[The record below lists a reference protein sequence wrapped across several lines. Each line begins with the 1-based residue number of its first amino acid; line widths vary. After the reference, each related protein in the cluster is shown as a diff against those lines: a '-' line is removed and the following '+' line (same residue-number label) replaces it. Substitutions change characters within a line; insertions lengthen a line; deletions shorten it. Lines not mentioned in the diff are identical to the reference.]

1 MGLLSRAGR
10 AGSRPAR
17 ARIRL
22 RADLLFI
29 AAFVVFALA
38 ALSGKDNL
46 WVQAIVATAEAAMVG
61 AAADWFAVNALFR
74 RPLGIPWHTEI
85 IPRNKAALGRSLGR
99 FVALNFFSRRA
110 LYRKLRERDAAAEVA
125 AWLLVPANRALVVGE
140 GMPVLAALVGL
151 ADEDLIAAYIR
162 EGFPA
167 GGAEA
172 APDALATLIELT
184 VAAGGHQSAIDDAIA
199 WTREALAGDREGLLR
214 AVRARRPRL
223 VPPLLDRWV
232 AGEIARLLDGYL
244 GAVAADQAHELRT
257 RLAEA
262 ARGFSKTLRTDS
274 AARDRVRGAARDLL
288 LRPDLA
294 RLVRELK
301 NALARE
307 IDAAR
312 GAPDGGLRATADR
325 LVEGAAERLARDE
338 GLRLGLNRYLLRLA
352 IGVSDRYRERLGE
365 YIAGR
370 VEDWGAVEITRK
382 LEDEVGADLQYIRIN
397 GTVIGGAV
405 GLALFA
411 LRLLLSR

>member
-1 MGLLSRAGR
+1 
-10 AGSRPAR
+10 
-17 ARIRL
+17 
-22 RADLLFI
+22 
-29 AAFVVFALA
+29 
-38 ALSGKDNL
+38 
-46 WVQAIVATAEAAMVG
+46 
-61 AAADWFAVNALFR
+61 
-74 RPLGIPWHTEI
+74 
-85 IPRNKAALGRSLGR
+85 
-99 FVALNFFSRRA
+99 
-110 LYRKLRERDAAAEVA
+110 
-125 AWLLVPANRALVVGE
+125 
-140 GMPVLAALVGL
+140 
-151 ADEDLIAAYIR
+151 
-162 EGFPA
+162 
-167 GGAEA
+167 
-172 APDALATLIELT
+172 
-184 VAAGGHQSAIDDAIA
+184 
-199 WTREALAGDREGLLR
+199 
-214 AVRARRPRL
+214 
-223 VPPLLDRWV
+223 V

-294 RLVRELK
+294 RLVRELRNALGNALG

-307 IDAAR
+307 IEAAR